1 VLCPSCGAEVE
12 ELDGPTHPYV
22 AAAPGCWAGFGAM
35 QARELQEWG
44 YPPAHGLAVDA
55 YAASHGGDGGDRR
68 DRQSVAIHLA
78 ALYAVLEHGATPAER
93 VLLLQ
98 RLTTPKRDWPR
109 LDRPDGVPALT
120 FLHAAQA
127 TDADDYDRRVRAWAD
142 AVWAFWAPVRET
154 VETWV

>member
-1 VLCPSCGAEVE
+1 
-12 ELDGPTHPYV
+12 
-22 AAAPGCWAGFGAM
+22 M
-35 QARELQEWG
+35 G
-44 YPPAHGLAVDA
+44 YPSAHGLAVDA